1 MHENANIHK
10 KTQNLRMTPSSY
22 TKNHIILDMTEAKK
36 QNLQIKKNRWN
47 GYNIKIIKD
56 VDDAMTVLNMLL
68 LQRRTHHLMI
78 ASRHL

>member
-1 MHENANIHK
+1 MTAPLN
-10 KTQNLRMTPSSY
+10 TQ
-22 TKNHIILDMTEAKK
+22 KHIILDMTETKK

>member
-1 MHENANIHK
+1 
-10 KTQNLRMTPSSY
+10 MTPNSY
-22 TKNHIILDMTEAKK
+22 IQKHIILDMTETKT

-56 VDDAMTVLNMLL
+56 VEDAMTVLNMLL

-78 ASRHL
+78 ASKHI